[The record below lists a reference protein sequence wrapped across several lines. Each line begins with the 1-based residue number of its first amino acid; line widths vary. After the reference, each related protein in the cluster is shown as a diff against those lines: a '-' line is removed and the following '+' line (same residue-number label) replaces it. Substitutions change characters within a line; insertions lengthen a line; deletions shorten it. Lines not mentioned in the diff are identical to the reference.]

1 MDKLYYYAV
10 QGTSLDLLR
19 SYLVKRKQY
28 VQIGGVKSDIT
39 YLSTG
44 VPQGSILG
52 PLLFIIYINDI
63 AKCSNLLHT
72 IIYADDTT
80 LMGNISTFELR
91 NGRTL
96 DENIHFELLKL
107 TDWLTIY
114 HLPPGFIS
122 LRKEEPLPELFPQT
136 PVPSYSWP
144 RSTQV
149 ADKIVS
155 PSCFRSSLPPC
166 PFSWCPL
173 CHSFSPPVVVE
184 TCNVSR
190 PSVYSL
196 LDNVYDVIYTC
207 LMSYPGITFVVT

>member
-1 MDKLYYYAV
+1 MSRLSISSSFLVYCHPRC
-10 QGTSLDLLR
+10 SLDGN
-19 SYLVKRKQY
+19 LVK
-28 VQIGGVKSDIT
+28 SC
-39 YLSTG
+39 
-44 VPQGSILG
+44 
-52 PLLFIIYINDI
+52 F
-63 AKCSNLLHT
+63 
-72 IIYADDTT
+72 
-80 LMGNISTFELR
+80 
-91 NGRTL
+91 
-96 DENIHFELLKL
+96 
-107 TDWLTIY
+107 TIY
-114 HLPPGFIS
+114 HLPPGFLS

-196 LDNVYDVIYTC
+196 LDNVLLNLVKSALTNVKVVIFRENASVAI
-207 LMSYPGITFVVT
+207 LAADRKRSF

>member
-1 MDKLYYYAV
+1 MTRRVQLSVGLICIYYSA
-10 QGTSLDLLR
+10 
-19 SYLVKRKQY
+19 KQ
-28 VQIGGVKSDIT
+28 T
-39 YLSTG
+39 NHAELS
-44 VPQGSILG
+44 
-52 PLLFIIYINDI
+52 
-63 AKCSNLLHT
+63 HT
-72 IIYADDTT
+72 IAPKHY
-80 LMGNISTFELR
+80 SSSF
-91 NGRTL
+91 
-96 DENIHFELLKL
+96 
-107 TDWLTIY
+107 TIY
-114 HLPPGFIS
+114 HLPPGFLS
-122 LRKEEPLPELFPQT
+122 LRKEEPLPELFTQT

>member
-1 MDKLYYYAV
+1 MCTERWRHIK
-10 QGTSLDLLR
+10 
-19 SYLVKRKQY
+19 
-28 VQIGGVKSDIT
+28 IIKST
-39 YLSTG
+39 YTNMY
-44 VPQGSILG
+44 
-52 PLLFIIYINDI
+52 F
-63 AKCSNLLHT
+63 
-72 IIYADDTT
+72 
-80 LMGNISTFELR
+80 
-91 NGRTL
+91 
-96 DENIHFELLKL
+96 
-107 TDWLTIY
+107 TIY
-114 HLPPGFIS
+114 HLPPGFLS

-184 TCNVSR
+184 TGNVSR

-207 LMSYPGITFVVT
+207 LLSYPGITFVVT